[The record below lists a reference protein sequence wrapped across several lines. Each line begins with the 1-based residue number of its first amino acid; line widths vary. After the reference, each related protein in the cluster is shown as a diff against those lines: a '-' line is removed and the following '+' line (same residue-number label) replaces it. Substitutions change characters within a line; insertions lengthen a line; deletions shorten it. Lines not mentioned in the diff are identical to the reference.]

1 MKFGNIITAMVTP
14 FDSHGKIDYNATSQ
28 LLEYLINNGTDAV
41 VVAGTTGESP
51 TLSHEEKL
59 DLFRHTVK
67 TVNGRIPIIAGTG
80 SNNTEA
86 SITLTQEAEKIGV
99 DAALIVAPY
108 YNKPNQRGLYAHF
121 EAVANST
128 KLPIMLYNIPGR
140 SVITI
145 DPETIIQLAMIPNIV
160 SVKESSG
167 DLAAM
172 TKVISGTPADF
183 SLYSGDDDLTLPV
196 AAIGGD
202 GIVSVSSHIIGNEMQ
217 AMLQAHK
224 AGNVAEAAR
233 IHQEILPVM
242 QGMFQ
247 APSPTPVKE
256 ALNQKGIAVGGVRL
270 PLVELTEEEKQ
281 SVASLLK

>member
-1 MKFGNIITAMVTP
+1 MKFGNVITAMVTP
-14 FDSHGKIDYNATSQ
+14 FDSRGKIDYDATSQ

-86 SITLTQEAEKIGV
+86 SIGLTQEAEKIGV
-99 DAALIVAPY
+99 DAGLIVAPY

-145 DPETIIQLAMIPNIV
+145 EPETVIQLAKIPNIV

-172 TKVISGTPADF
+172 TKVISGTPAEF

-196 AAIGGD
+196 TAIGGD

-217 AMLQAHK
+217 AMLQAYK

-233 IHQEILPVM
+233 IHQEILPIM

-281 SVASLLK
+281 SVANLLK

>member
-1 MKFGNIITAMVTP
+1 MKFGNVITAMVTP
-14 FDSHGKIDYNATSQ
+14 FDSHGKIDYDATYQ

-67 TVNGRIPIIAGTG
+67 TVNGRIPIIAGSG

-86 SITLTQEAEKIGV
+86 SIALTQEAEKIGV

-145 DPETIIQLAMIPNIV
+145 EPETIIQLAKIPNIV

-217 AMLQAHK
+217 SMLQAYK
-224 AGNVAEAAR
+224 AGNVTEAAR

-256 ALNQKGIAVGGVRL
+256 ALNQKGIAVGSVRL

>member
-1 MKFGNIITAMVTP
+1 MKFGNVITAMVTP
-14 FDSHGKIDYNATSQ
+14 FDSRGKIDYDATSQ

-86 SITLTQEAEKIGV
+86 SIALTQEAEKIGV

-145 DPETIIQLAMIPNIV
+145 EPETVIQLAKIPNIV

-172 TKVISGTPADF
+172 TKVISGTPAEF

-217 AMLQAHK
+217 AMLQAYK
-224 AGNVAEAAR
+224 AGNAAEAAR
-233 IHQEILPVM
+233 IHQEILPIM

-281 SVASLLK
+281 SVANLLK

>member
-1 MKFGNIITAMVTP
+1 MKFGNVITAMVTP
-14 FDSHGKIDYNATSQ
+14 FDSHGKIDYDATSQ

-67 TVNGRIPIIAGTG
+67 IVDSRIPIIAGTG

-86 SITLTQEAEKIGV
+86 SIALTQEAEKIGV

-145 DPETIIQLAMIPNIV
+145 EPETIIQLAKIPNIV

-202 GIVSVSSHIIGNEMQ
+202 GIVSVSSHIIGNDMQ
-217 AMLQAHK
+217 AMLRAYK
-224 AGNVAEAAR
+224 AGNVSEAAR
-233 IHQEILPVM
+233 IHGEILPVM

-256 ALNQKGIAVGGVRL
+256 ALNQKGIAVGSVRL

-281 SVASLLK
+281 SVANLLK